1 MTIVTEIEGMI
12 NCRPLSYNDNDNWE
26 EVVAPSHLIYGRW
39 ILSKPSNDKPDNFN
53 VENLTRW
60 IKYLHTLMQN
70 YWNRWKLEYLN
81 ELREYHRC
89 AKEKEIH
96 INAGNIVLVE
106 DPTLK

>member
-1 MTIVTEIEGMI
+1 
-12 NCRPLSYNDNDNWE
+12 
-26 EVVAPSHLIYGRW
+26 
-39 ILSKPSNDKPDNFN
+39 
-53 VENLTRW
+53 
-60 IKYLHTLMQN
+60 MQN

-106 DPTLK
+106 DPTLKQNYWKIGKITRAKMKGPNYQQSK

>member
-1 MTIVTEIEGMI
+1 
-12 NCRPLSYNDNDNWE
+12 
-26 EVVAPSHLIYGRW
+26 
-39 ILSKPSNDKPDNFN
+39 
-53 VENLTRW
+53 
-60 IKYLHTLMQN
+60 MQN

-89 AKEKEIH
+89 AKEKETH